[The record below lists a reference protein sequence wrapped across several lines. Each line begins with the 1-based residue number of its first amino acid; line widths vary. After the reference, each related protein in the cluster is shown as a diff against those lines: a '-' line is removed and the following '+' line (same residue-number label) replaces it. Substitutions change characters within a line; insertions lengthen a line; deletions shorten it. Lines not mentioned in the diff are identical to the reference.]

1 MTVLSSLGD
10 HSLGREADRTK
21 SSHGGYGPTIAME
34 GLEMWLYRQIHLPSD
49 LGSGEG
55 GNQGL
60 FCTRLPM
67 GMDQDIATEVGATQ
81 TEPGVP
87 GLMVT
92 HPLVTNNIPQVP
104 TSLLPWSLAGS
115 PLPSEGDEDLDGESR
130 LTYVWEVV

>member
-1 MTVLSSLGD
+1 
-10 HSLGREADRTK
+10 
-21 SSHGGYGPTIAME
+21 
-34 GLEMWLYRQIHLPSD
+34 MWLYRQVHLPSD
-49 LGSGEG
+49 LGSGEE

-60 FCTRLPM
+60 LCTRLPM
-67 GMDQDIATEVGATQ
+67 GTEVGATH

-130 LTYVWEVV
+130 LMYVWEVV

>member
-10 HSLGREADRTK
+10 HGLGREADRTK
-21 SSHGGYGPTIAME
+21 SSHGGCSPTIAME
-34 GLEMWLYRQIHLPSD
+34 GLEMWLYRQVHLPSD
-49 LGSGEG
+49 LGSGEE

-60 FCTRLPM
+60 LCTRLPM
-67 GMDQDIATEVGATQ
+67 GTEVGATH